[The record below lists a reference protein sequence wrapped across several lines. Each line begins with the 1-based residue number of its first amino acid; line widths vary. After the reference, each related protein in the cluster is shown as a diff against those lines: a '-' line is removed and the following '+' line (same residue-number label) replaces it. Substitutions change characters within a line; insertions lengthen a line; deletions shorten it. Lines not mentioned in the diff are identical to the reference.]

1 MTGGAALAGLRFA
14 QLRNLVRFFGWQS
27 KFKTAVLLV
36 SCTLFW
42 AGLYFFFSLG
52 LDYLRARVGA
62 ELFREL
68 VGSILHLFFFMLMV
82 MLLISNGIICYSA
95 FYRSRETGFLL
106 SAPLPVESI
115 FLYKFL
121 ESLGFSSW
129 AMLFLATPLMAAYG
143 SAFDVPW
150 SFYGLSAMFFA
161 AFMWMPAAA
170 GAWAAMILTNYLP
183 NLRRWLISLAV
194 LTGFVL
200 VVIVGAKVLEF
211 RARQTAEIRLVV
223 DVFDQIAWTSHP
235 LLPSTWMTKGILEL
249 SEGRASRAAFFFGVI
264 AANGA
269 FALAVLYA
277 ASARLLRN
285 GWFVSHGLR
294 RARRVRM
301 SPVDAIV
308 RGTLPFLPP
317 EMRELVSKDIKSF
330 VRDPVQWSQF
340 LIFFGLL
347 AIYFANLRQF
357 GYDERDELGKILVSQ
372 MNLLATAL
380 TLSTFVSRFV
390 FPQLSLEGRRFW
402 VLGTAPMKREAI
414 LYGKLAFSFGC
425 AVVISQALLAIS
437 SFMLKVP
444 LVTAVTQAVVMLGI
458 CLGLSGMAVGLGAI
472 YPDFRED
479 NPSKIVSGFG
489 GTLNLVCNLAFVLG
503 CVGIQAIPFALY
515 GSRVWNLSLSPVEFK
530 RALALAVAAVAA
542 LSLAA
547 CLIPMGLG
555 LRSLRKLE
563 L

>member
-1 MTGGAALAGLRFA
+1 MTGESALAGLRLA
-14 QLRNLVRFFGWQS
+14 QLRNMVRFVGWES

-36 SCTLFW
+36 SCSLFW
-42 AGLYFFFSLG
+42 AGLYFFFSAG

-68 VGSILHLFFFMLMV
+68 VGSILHFFFFMLMV

-106 SAPLPVESI
+106 SAPLRVESV

-143 SAFDVPW
+143 SAFDVRW
-150 SFYGLSAMFFA
+150 SFYALSVVFFA
-161 AFMWMPAAA
+161 AFLWLPGAA

-183 NLRRWLISLAV
+183 NLRRWLIWLAV
-194 LTGFVL
+194 LAGFVL

-211 RARQTAEIRLVV
+211 RARQSAEIRLVV
-223 DVFDQIAWTSHP
+223 DIFDQIAWSSHP

-249 SEGRASRAAFFFGVI
+249 SEGRADRALFFLGVI
-264 AANGA
+264 AANATFGL
-269 FALAVLYA
+269 ALLYA
-277 ASARLLRN
+277 SSAGLLRN

-294 RARRVRM
+294 RARRVFA

-308 RGTLPFLPP
+308 RATLRFLPP
-317 EMRELVSKDIKSF
+317 EIRELVSKDIKSF

-347 AIYFANLRQF
+347 AVYFVNLRQF
-357 GYDERDELGKILVSQ
+357 GYDERDEMGKILVSQ

-402 VLGTAPMKREAI
+402 ILGTAPMNREII
-414 LYGKLAFSFGC
+414 LYGKMAFSFAC
-425 AVVISQALLAIS
+425 AVILSQSLLAIS
-437 SFMLKVP
+437 NLMLKVP
-444 LVTAVTQAVVMLGI
+444 LVTALTQAVVMLGI
-458 CLGLSGMAVGLGAI
+458 CLGLSGMAVGLGAV
-472 YPDFRED
+472 YPNFRED

-503 CVGIQAIPFALY
+503 CVAIQAIPFALY
-515 GSRVWNLSLSPVEFK
+515 GSRVVHLSLSPGDFK
-530 RALALAVAAVAA
+530 RALALAVSGVAA

-547 CLIPMGLG
+547 CLIPMSLG

>member
-1 MTGGAALAGLRFA
+1 MTGAAALAGLRYA

-27 KFKTAVLLV
+27 KFKTAVLIA
-36 SCTLFW
+36 SCALFW
-42 AGLYFFFSLG
+42 TGLYFFFSIG
-52 LDYLRARVGA
+52 LDFLRGRVGA
-62 ELFREL
+62 ELFREF
-68 VGSILHLFFFMLMV
+68 VGSILHFFFFMLMV

-106 SAPLPVESI
+106 GAPLRTESV

-143 SAFDVPW
+143 AAFDVHW
-150 SFYGLSAMFFA
+150 SFYALSVLFFV
-161 AFMWMPAAA
+161 AFMWLPATV
-170 GAWAAMILTNYLP
+170 GAWAAMLLTNYLP
-183 NLRRWLISLAV
+183 NLRRWLIALSVLA
-194 LTGFVL
+194 GFVL
-200 VVIVGAKVLEF
+200 FVVVGAKVLEF

-223 DVFDQIAWTSHP
+223 DIFDQIGWTSHP
-235 LLPSTWMTKGILEL
+235 MLPSTWMAKGILEL
-249 SEGRASRAAFFFGVI
+249 SEGRGGRAMFFFGVI
-264 AANGA
+264 AANAA

-277 ASARLLRN
+277 ASGGLLRN
-285 GWFVSHGLR
+285 GWFASHGLR
-294 RARRVRM
+294 RARRVRA
-301 SPVDAIV
+301 SPVDAVV
-308 RGTLPFLPP
+308 RGALGFLPV
-317 EMRELVSKDIKSF
+317 EMRQLVSKDIKSF

-347 AIYFANLRQF
+347 AIYFVNLRQF

-402 VLGTAPMKREAI
+402 VLGTAPMNRETI
-414 LYGKLAFSFGC
+414 LYGKMAFSFAC
-425 AVVISQALLAIS
+425 ALAISQTLLAIS
-437 SFMLKVP
+437 SVMLKVP
-444 LVTAVTQAVVMLGI
+444 LVTALTQAVVMLGI

-472 YPDFRED
+472 YPNFRED

-503 CVGIQAIPFALY
+503 CVAIQAIPFAMY
-515 GSRVWNLSLSPVEFK
+515 GARMMNVSMGPDDFK
-530 RALALAVAAVAA
+530 RALALAVAGVAA

-547 CLIPMGLG
+547 CLIPMSLG
-555 LRSLRKLE
+555 LRALRKLE
-563 L
+563 I